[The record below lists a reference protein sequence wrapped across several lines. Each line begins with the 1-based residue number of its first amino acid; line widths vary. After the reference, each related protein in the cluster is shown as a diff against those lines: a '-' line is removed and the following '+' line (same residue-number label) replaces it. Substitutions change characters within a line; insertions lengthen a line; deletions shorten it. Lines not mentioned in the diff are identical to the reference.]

1 MKLLACGINHA
12 TADLSV
18 REQVCFSNDYLAT
31 SLREMLRDTCT
42 EEAIIL
48 STCNRTEFYC
58 INGESQHII
67 NWLYRYKQLPKDS
80 LRSHWYVHQQE
91 QALRHLLRLAS
102 GLDSRILGEP
112 QILGQ
117 IKTAF
122 SLANSFGTVGSHF
135 NRLFQYIFSVSK
147 QIRHQTKIT
156 AHPVSLAFAVVT
168 SAKHIFARLADTQ
181 VLLVGAGETIS
192 LVAKHL
198 YAQGIRNFWIAN
210 RTPQHSEKLAL
221 QVGGQAICLNA
232 IPYFLAKADIL
243 ITATASSC
251 PLISK
256 EMFEDALKQAKRRP
270 LFVADLGVPR
280 DVEASV
286 NQLADVYLYTLDDL
300 QRLIQKNQA
309 CRKAA
314 ALKAEV
320 LIEDKVQHYLDLLKV
335 KAVAPIICAYRQQAE
350 DWRDQEIKKAL
361 NLLAQGMTQEE
372 VIKRL
377 AYRLT
382 NKLIHTPSITLSGAV
397 KLNQKGDTLSSV

>member
-18 REQVCFSNDYLAT
+18 REQVCFSKDYLAT
-31 SLREMLRDTCT
+31 SLREMRRDTCT

-58 INGESQHII
+58 INGEAQNII
-67 NWLYRYKQLPKDS
+67 NWLYQYKQLPKDS
-80 LRSHWYVHQQE
+80 LRSHWYVYQQE

-147 QIRHQTKIT
+147 QVRHETEIT

-168 SAKHIFARLADTQ
+168 SAKHIFARLADAQ

-198 YAQGIRNFWIAN
+198 YAQGVRNFWIAN

-221 QVGGQAICLNA
+221 QIGGQAICLNA
-232 IPYFLAKADIL
+232 IPYFLAKADML
-243 ITATASSC
+243 VTATASAC
-251 PLISK
+251 PLIGK
-256 EMFEDALKQAKRRP
+256 EMLENALKQGKRHP

-286 NQLADVYLYTLDDL
+286 NQLQDVYLYTLDDL

-335 KAVAPIICAYRQQAE
+335 KSVAPIICSYRLQAE
-350 DWRDQEIKKAL
+350 DWRDDEIKKAL
-361 NLLAQGMTQEE
+361 NLLEQGMEQEE

-382 NKLIHTPSITLSGAV
+382 NKLIHTPSITLSSAA
-397 KLNQKGDTLSSV
+397 KLNQKDVLSSI